1 VRLRRAW
8 KSRAL
13 IQRWKRLVDEELG
26 LANAG
31 ADQARLMDW
40 LQHSGE
46 LVAFCSADLQFTH
59 LGGGF
64 KEAFPAAAEPGV
76 TLSDILPQFAD
87 PSVRDALLD
96 PGKAGMAID
105 IGISHPASDVRATA
119 HVFRTG
125 SGLGVI
131 IRAVGKREGKSGDG
145 EADTLLH
152 WATHDSLTGLQ
163 NRRVFSDRLAEILA
177 GLGRAKMGVALLQ
190 IDLDGFKAVNDT
202 LGHGAGDALLQLVAR
217 RIEGALDQNAVSFRY
232 AGDEFTVIQIADGQ
246 PQAAERLAE
255 TIISRLRAA
264 FEIGGI
270 PVFIGASV
278 GIAFGI
284 EHGSSTEQLMK
295 AADIALYAAKS
306 EGRGRARIFNN
317 AMLLFLESR
326 ENLRRDLRKA
336 LQRGE
341 LFVEYQPIV
350 RLPVSVV
357 GFEALLRWRHPD
369 AGIVAPGAFISIAEA
384 DGLMDEI
391 GQWVLERAC
400 TDALE
405 WPSTINVAVNLSPA
419 QFRSGMLTD
428 NVAKII
434 DRVGIYPERVE
445 FEITE
450 TVLLEQTMD
459 NLDTLHTLGLLGIRV
474 LLDDFGTSYSSL
486 GYLKDF
492 SFGGLKVDKYF
503 IRDLEVNPKS
513 QTIVRSI
520 LGLAHGLGMTV
531 TAEGVETDG
540 QVRWLARESCD
551 RLQGFLI
558 GPPLSKDEAIEFI
571 QRVRQGTAAQ
581 HEHSARGAERRL
593 D

>member
-1 VRLRRAW
+1 MRLQGDVRLRGSW

-26 LANAG
+26 LSGVG
-31 ADQARLMDW
+31 ADRTRLTDW
-40 LQHSGE
+40 LHHSRE
-46 LVAFCSADLQFTH
+46 LVAFCGDDLQLIL

-64 KEAFPAAAEPGV
+64 RKAFPRAAEQGAA
-76 TLSDILPQFAD
+76 LSDILPKFAE
-87 PSVRDALLD
+87 PAVRNALADLRE
-96 PGKAGMAID
+96 AGMGLDID
-105 IGISHPASDVRATA
+105 MPHPATGVRMTV
-119 HVFRTG
+119 HVFRTAA
-125 SGLGVI
+125 GLGVI
-131 IRAVGKREGKSGDG
+131 VQPTAKQQRRSDDG

-163 NRRVFSDRLAEILA
+163 NRRVFSDRLAEILS
-177 GLGRAKMGVALLQ
+177 GLRRSKMGVALLQ
-190 IDLDGFKAVNDT
+190 IDLDDFKAVNDT
-202 LGHGAGDALLQLVAR
+202 LGHGAGDTLLQLVAR
-217 RIEGALDQNAVSFRY
+217 RIKEALDVNAVGFRY
-232 AGDEFTVIQIADGQ
+232 AGDEFTVIQTADGQ

-255 TIISRLRAA
+255 SIISGLRAP
-264 FEIGGI
+264 FEINGI
-270 PVFIGASV
+270 SVFIGASV
-278 GIAFGI
+278 GIAFGM

-326 ENLRRDLRKA
+326 ESLRRDLRKA

-341 LFVEYQPIV
+341 LFVEYQPVV

-357 GFEALLRWRHPD
+357 GFEALLRWRHPE
-369 AGIVAPGAFISIAEA
+369 AGVIAPGAFISIAEA

-391 GQWVLERAC
+391 GQWVLEQAC
-400 TDALE
+400 TDALD

-428 NVAKII
+428 NVAKIL
-434 DRVGIYPERVE
+434 DRVGIYPERLE

-459 NLDTLHTLGLLGIRV
+459 NLDTLHTLSLLGVRV

-492 SFGGLKVDKYF
+492 SFSGLKVDKYF

-531 TAEGVETDG
+531 TAEGVETDA
-540 QVRWLARESCD
+540 QAKWLARRAVTGCK
-551 RLQGFLI
+551 GF
-558 GPPLSKDEAIEFI
+558 
-571 QRVRQGTAAQ
+571 
-581 HEHSARGAERRL
+581 
-593 D
+593 

>member
-1 VRLRRAW
+1 M
-8 KSRAL
+8 

-26 LANAG
+26 LASAS
-31 ADQARLMDW
+31 ADRIRLTDW
-40 LQHSGE
+40 LHHSRE
-46 LVAFCSADLQFTH
+46 LVAFCSDDLRLVL
-59 LGGGF
+59 LGDGF
-64 KEAFPAAAEPGV
+64 RDAFPLAAEPGAE
-76 TLSDILPQFAD
+76 LCNILPKFAD
-87 PSVRDALLD
+87 PAVRDALLNLREV
-96 PGKAGMAID
+96 GMALD
-105 IGISHPASDVRATA
+105 VDMPHPATGVRINA

-125 SGLGVI
+125 VGFGVI
-131 IRAVGKREGKSGDG
+131 VQPTVKREGSSDHG
-145 EADTLLH
+145 EVDTLLH
-152 WATHDSLTGLQ
+152 WATRDSLTGLQ
-163 NRRVFSDRLAEILA
+163 NRRVFSDSLAGILA
-177 GLGRAKMGVALLQ
+177 GLGRSKMGVALLQ
-190 IDLDGFKAVNDT
+190 IDLDDFKAVNDT

-217 RIEGALDQNAVSFRY
+217 RIEEALDRNAVGFRY
-232 AGDEFTVIQIADGQ
+232 AGDEFTVIQTADGQ
-246 PQAAERLAE
+246 PQAAERLAD
-255 TIISRLRAA
+255 TIISRLRVP
-264 FEIGGI
+264 FEISGI

-326 ENLRRDLRKA
+326 ESLRRDLRKA

-341 LFVEYQPIV
+341 LFVEYQPVV

-357 GFEALLRWRHPD
+357 AFEALVRWRHPD
-369 AGIVAPGAFISIAEA
+369 AGVIAPGAFISIAEA

-391 GQWVLERAC
+391 GQWVLEQAC

-405 WPSTINVAVNLSPA
+405 WPPTINIAVNLSPA

-428 NVAKII
+428 NVAKIL
-434 DRVGIYPERVE
+434 DRVGIYPERLE

-450 TVLLEQTMD
+450 TVLLEQTTD
-459 NLDTLHTLGLLGIRV
+459 NLDTLHTLGLLGVRV

-492 SFGGLKVDKYF
+492 SFSGLKVDKYF

-531 TAEGVETDG
+531 TAEGVETDT
-540 QVRWLARESCD
+540 QAKWLAREGCD

-558 GPPLSKDEAIEFI
+558 APPLSNRDAIEFI
-571 QRVRQGTAAQ
+571 QR
-581 HEHSARGAERRL
+581 ARHGAVA
-593 D
+593 

>member
-1 VRLRRAW
+1 MIR
-8 KSRAL
+8 
-13 IQRWKRLVDEELG
+13 RWKRLVDEELG
-26 LANAG
+26 LANAS
-31 ADQARLMDW
+31 ADRTRLADW
-40 LQHSGE
+40 LQHSRE
-46 LVAFCSADLQFTH
+46 LVAFCTDDLRLIH

-64 KEAFPAAAEPGV
+64 KTAFPAARPGAA
-76 TLSDILPQFAD
+76 LADILPKFAD
-87 PSVRDALLD
+87 PAVRSALADLGGAGVALD
-96 PGKAGMAID
+96 ID
-105 IGISHPASDVRATA
+105 MVHALTGVRMTA

-125 SGLGVI
+125 AGLGVI
-131 IRAVGKREGKSGDG
+131 VHPVAKGRGGSDDG

-177 GLGRAKMGVALLQ
+177 GLGRSKMGVALLQ
-190 IDLDGFKAVNDT
+190 IDLDDFKAVNDT
-202 LGHGAGDALLQLVAR
+202 LGHGAGDTLLQQVAR
-217 RIEGALDQNAVSFRY
+217 RIEGALGRNAVGFRY
-232 AGDEFTVIQIADGQ
+232 AGDEFTVIQVGEGQ
-246 PQAAERLAE
+246 PHAAERLAD
-255 TIISRLRAA
+255 TIIARLRAP
-264 FEIGGI
+264 FEINGI

-336 LQRGE
+336 LHRGE
-341 LFVEYQPIV
+341 LFVEYQPVV

-357 GFEALLRWRHPD
+357 SFEALLRWRHPA
-369 AGIVAPGAFISIAEA
+369 AGVIAPGAFISIAEA

-391 GQWVLERAC
+391 GQWVLEQAC
-400 TDALE
+400 TDALD
-405 WPSTINVAVNLSPA
+405 WPSTISVAVNLSPA

-428 NVAKII
+428 NVARIL
-434 DRVGIYPERVE
+434 DRVGIYPERLE

-459 NLDTLHTLGLLGIRV
+459 NLDTLHTLGLLGVRV

-492 SFGGLKVDKYF
+492 SFSGLKVDKYF
-503 IRDLEVNPKS
+503 VRDLEVNPKS

-531 TAEGVETDG
+531 TAEGVETDA
-540 QVRWLARESCD
+540 QAKWLAKENCD

-558 GPPLSKDEAIEFI
+558 GPPVSRHEAIEFI
-571 QRVRQGTAAQ
+571 QRTRHGAAV
-581 HEHSARGAERRL
+581 
-593 D
+593 

>member
-1 VRLRRAW
+1 MRLQGDVSLRGSW

-13 IQRWKRLVDEELG
+13 IQRWRRLVDEELG
-26 LANAG
+26 LAG
-31 ADQARLMDW
+31 ASVDRTRLTNW
-40 LQHSGE
+40 LQHSQE
-46 LVAFCSADLQFTH
+46 LVAFCSDDLH
-59 LGGGF
+59 LTLVGGGF
-64 KEAFPAAAEPGV
+64 REAFPGAAEPGAA
-76 TLSDILPQFAD
+76 LSDILPRFAE
-87 PSVRDALLD
+87 PAVRSALRGL
-96 PGKAGMAID
+96 GGAGMALDID
-105 IGISHPASDVRATA
+105 MSHPATGIAITA

-125 SGLGVI
+125 AGLGI
-131 IRAVGKREGKSGDG
+131 IVQPTTKRLARSDDG
-145 EADTLLH
+145 QADTLLH

-177 GLGRAKMGVALLQ
+177 GLGRSKMGVALLQ
-190 IDLDGFKAVNDT
+190 IDLDDFKAVNDT

-217 RIEGALDQNAVSFRY
+217 RIEGALDENAVGFRY
-232 AGDEFTVIQIADGQ
+232 AGDEFTVIQTADDQ

-255 TIISRLRAA
+255 AIITTLKAP
-264 FEIGGI
+264 FEISGI
-270 PVFIGASV
+270 QVFIGASV

-284 EHGSSTEQLMK
+284 EHGASTEQLMK

-326 ENLRRDLRKA
+326 ESLRRDLRKA
-336 LQRGE
+336 LHRGE
-341 LFVEYQPIV
+341 LFVEYQPVV

-357 GFEALLRWRHPD
+357 GFEALLRWRHPE
-369 AGIVAPGAFISIAEA
+369 AGVIAPGAFISIAEA

-391 GQWVLERAC
+391 GQWVLEQAC
-400 TDALE
+400 TDALK
-405 WPSTINVAVNLSPA
+405 WPSTINIAVNLSPA

-428 NVAKII
+428 NVAKIL
-434 DRVGIYPERVE
+434 DRVGIYPERLE

-459 NLDTLHTLGLLGIRV
+459 NLDTLHTLGLLGVRV

-492 SFGGLKVDKYF
+492 SFGGLKIDKYF

-531 TAEGVETDG
+531 TAEGVETDA
-540 QVRWLARESCD
+540 QAKWLARESCD

-558 GPPLSKDEAIEFI
+558 GPPMSHREAVEFI
-571 QRVRQGTAAQ
+571 HRAHHDAAV
-581 HEHSARGAERRL
+581 
-593 D
+593 

>member
-1 VRLRRAW
+1 VRLRGSW

-13 IQRWKRLVDEELG
+13 IKRWKRLVDEESG
-26 LANAG
+26 LASAS
-31 ADQARLMDW
+31 ADRTRLTDW
-40 LQHSGE
+40 LHHSRE
-46 LVAFCSADLQFTH
+46 LVAFCGDDLRLTL

-64 KEAFPAAAEPGV
+64 RDAFPQAAEPGAV
-76 TLSDILPQFAD
+76 LSDILPKFAE
-87 PSVRDALLD
+87 PAVRDALLELRE
-96 PGKAGMAID
+96 AGMALDID
-105 IGISHPASDVRATA
+105 TAHPITGVQMSA
-119 HVFRTG
+119 HVFRTAAG
-125 SGLGVI
+125 FGVI
-131 IRAVGKREGKSGDG
+131 VQPTAKQLGRSNDG

-163 NRRVFSDRLAEILA
+163 NRRVFSDRLAEILT
-177 GLGRAKMGVALLQ
+177 GLGRSKMGVALLQ
-190 IDLDGFKAVNDT
+190 IDLDDFKAVNDT
-202 LGHGAGDALLQLVAR
+202 LGHGAGDTLLQLVAR
-217 RIEGALDQNAVSFRY
+217 RIKEALDEDAVGFRY
-232 AGDEFTVIQIADGQ
+232 AGDEFTVIQTAGGQ

-255 TIISRLRAA
+255 SLISQLRAP
-264 FEIGGI
+264 FEINGI
-270 PVFIGASV
+270 SVFIGASV

-295 AADIALYAAKS
+295 AADIALYAAKT

-326 ENLRRDLRKA
+326 ESLRRDLRKA
-336 LQRGE
+336 LHRGE
-341 LFVEYQPIV
+341 LFVEYQPVV

-357 GFEALLRWRHPD
+357 GFEALLRWRHPE
-369 AGIVAPGAFISIAEA
+369 AGVIAPGSFISIAEA

-391 GQWVLERAC
+391 GQWVLEQAC

-428 NVAKII
+428 NVARIL
-434 DRVGIYPERVE
+434 DRVGIYPERLE

-450 TVLLEQTMD
+450 TVLLEQTID
-459 NLDTLHTLGLLGIRV
+459 NLDTLHTLGLLGVRV

-492 SFGGLKVDKYF
+492 SFSGLKVDKYF

-531 TAEGVETDG
+531 TAEGVETDA
-540 QVRWLARESCD
+540 QAKWLARESCD

-558 GPPLSKDEAIEFI
+558 APALSRGEAIEFI
-571 QRVRQGTAAQ
+571 QRARQGTAA
-581 HEHSARGAERRL
+581 
-593 D
+593 

>member
-1 VRLRRAW
+1 MRGSW

-13 IQRWKRLVDEELG
+13 IQRWKRLVDDELG
-26 LANAG
+26 LAG
-31 ADQARLMDW
+31 ASTDRTRLADW
-40 LQHSGE
+40 LHHSRE
-46 LVAFCSADLQFTH
+46 LVAFCGDDLRFTL

-64 KEAFPAAAEPGV
+64 REAFPQAAESGSA
-76 TLSDILPQFAD
+76 LFDILPKFAE
-87 PSVRDALLD
+87 PAVRDALLELRE
-96 PGKAGMAID
+96 AGMAVDID
-105 IGISHPASDVRATA
+105 APHPVTGVQMTA
-119 HVFRTG
+119 HVFRTAA
-125 SGLGVI
+125 GLGVI
-131 IRAVGKREGKSGDG
+131 VQPTAKQPGRSHDR

-163 NRRVFSDRLAEILA
+163 NRRVFSDRLADILA
-177 GLGRAKMGVALLQ
+177 GLGRSKMGVALLQ
-190 IDLDGFKAVNDT
+190 IDLDDFKAVNDT

-217 RIEGALDQNAVSFRY
+217 RITEALDENAVGFRY
-232 AGDEFTVIQIADGQ
+232 AGDEFTVIQTAVGQ

-255 TIISRLRAA
+255 TIISALRAP
-264 FEIGGI
+264 FEIRGI

-278 GIAFGI
+278 GIAFGN

-306 EGRGRARIFNN
+306 EGRGRARVFNN

-326 ENLRRDLRKA
+326 ESLRRDLREA
-336 LQRGE
+336 LHRGE
-341 LFVEYQPIV
+341 LFVEYQPLV

-357 GFEALLRWRHPD
+357 GFEALLRWRHPE
-369 AGIVAPGAFISIAEA
+369 AGVIAPGTFISIAEA

-391 GQWVLERAC
+391 GQWVLEQAC
-400 TDALE
+400 TDAME
-405 WPSTINVAVNLSPA
+405 WPSTVNIAVNLSPA

-428 NVAKII
+428 NVAKIL
-434 DRVGIYPERVE
+434 DRVGIYPERLE

-459 NLDTLHTLGLLGIRV
+459 NLDTLHTLGLLGVRV

-492 SFGGLKVDKYF
+492 SFSGLKVDKYF

-531 TAEGVETDG
+531 TAEGVETDA
-540 QVRWLARESCD
+540 QAKWLARESCD

-558 GPPLSKDEAIEFI
+558 SPPVSKREAAEFI
-571 QRVRQGTAAQ
+571 QRARQGTAA
-581 HEHSARGAERRL
+581 
-593 D
+593 

>member
-1 VRLRRAW
+1 M
-8 KSRAL
+8 AL
-13 IQRWKRLVDEELG
+13 
-26 LANAG
+26 
-31 ADQARLMDW
+31 
-40 LQHSGE
+40 
-46 LVAFCSADLQFTH
+46 
-59 LGGGF
+59 
-64 KEAFPAAAEPGV
+64 
-76 TLSDILPQFAD
+76 DIDMP
-87 PSVRDALLD
+87 
-96 PGKAGMAID
+96 
-105 IGISHPASDVRATA
+105 HPATGVRMNA

-125 SGLGVI
+125 AGFGI
-131 IRAVGKREGKSGDG
+131 IVQPTTKREGSSDRG
-145 EADTLLH
+145 ETDTLLH
-152 WATHDSLTGLQ
+152 WATRDSLTGLQ
-163 NRRVFSDRLAEILA
+163 NRRVFSDSLAEILV
-177 GLGRAKMGVALLQ
+177 GLGRSKMGVALLQ
-190 IDLDGFKAVNDT
+190 IDLDDFKAVNDT
-202 LGHGAGDALLQLVAR
+202 LGHGAGDTLLQLVAR
-217 RIEGALDQNAVSFRY
+217 RIEEALDRNAVGFRY
-232 AGDEFTVIQIADGQ
+232 AGDEFTVIQMTDGQ

-255 TIISRLRAA
+255 TIISRLRAP
-264 FEIGGI
+264 FEISGI

-336 LQRGE
+336 LQHGE
-341 LFVEYQPIV
+341 LFVEYQPLV

-369 AGIVAPGAFISIAEA
+369 AGVIAPGAFISIAEA

-391 GQWVLERAC
+391 GQWVLEQAC

-405 WPSTINVAVNLSPA
+405 WPSTINIAVNLSPA

-428 NVAKII
+428 NVAKIL
-434 DRVGIYPERVE
+434 DRVGIYPERLE

-459 NLDTLHTLGLLGIRV
+459 NLDTLHTLGLLGVRV

-492 SFGGLKVDKYF
+492 SFSGLKVDKYF

-520 LGLAHGLGMTV
+520 LGLAHGLGMMV
-531 TAEGVETDG
+531 TAEGVETDA
-540 QVRWLARESCD
+540 QAKWLARESCD

-558 GPPLSKDEAIEFI
+558 APPLSNRDAIEFI
-571 QRVRQGTAAQ
+571 QR
-581 HEHSARGAERRL
+581 ARHGAVA
-593 D
+593 

>member
-1 VRLRRAW
+1 LRGSW

-13 IQRWKRLVDEELG
+13 IQRWKRLVDEQLG
-26 LANAG
+26 LAGVG
-31 ADQARLMDW
+31 ADRTRLTDW
-40 LQHSGE
+40 LHHSRE
-46 LVAFCSADLQFTH
+46 LVAFCGDDLQLIL

-64 KEAFPAAAEPGV
+64 REAFPRAAEQGAA
-76 TLSDILPQFAD
+76 LADILPKFAE
-87 PSVRDALLD
+87 PAVRNALADLRE
-96 PGKAGMAID
+96 AGMGLDID
-105 IGISHPASDVRATA
+105 MPHPATGVRMTV
-119 HVFRTG
+119 HVFRTVA
-125 SGLGVI
+125 GLGVI
-131 IRAVGKREGKSGDG
+131 VQPTAKQQWRSDDG

-163 NRRVFSDRLAEILA
+163 NRRVFSDRLAAILS
-177 GLGRAKMGVALLQ
+177 GLGRSQMGVALLQ
-190 IDLDGFKAVNDT
+190 IDLDDFKAVNDT
-202 LGHGAGDALLQLVAR
+202 LGHGAGDILLQLVAR
-217 RIEGALDQNAVSFRY
+217 RIKEALDVNAVGFRY
-232 AGDEFTVIQIADGQ
+232 AGDEFTVIQTADGQ

-255 TIISRLRAA
+255 SIISGLRAP
-264 FEIGGI
+264 FEINGI
-270 PVFIGASV
+270 SVFIGASV

-317 AMLLFLESR
+317 AMLMFLESR

-336 LQRGE
+336 LNRGE
-341 LFVEYQPIV
+341 LYVEYQPVV

-357 GFEALLRWRHPD
+357 GFEALLRWRHPE
-369 AGIVAPGAFISIAEA
+369 AGVIAPGAFISIAEA

-400 TDALE
+400 TDALD
-405 WPSTINVAVNLSPA
+405 WPSTISVAVNLSPA

-428 NVAKII
+428 NVAKIL

-459 NLDTLHTLGLLGIRV
+459 NLDTLHTLSLLGVRV

-492 SFGGLKVDKYF
+492 SFSGLKVDKYF

-531 TAEGVETDG
+531 TAEGVETDA
-540 QVRWLARESCD
+540 QAKWLARESCD

-558 GPPLSKDEAIEFI
+558 GHPVSKREATEFI
-571 QRVRQGTAAQ
+571 QRARQGTAA
-581 HEHSARGAERRL
+581 
-593 D
+593 